1 MAAPTIP
8 NGEEYFFPIIYEGN
22 GTGQR
27 VGKFVPFTDS
37 GTIDNSCIF
46 NNVTSS
52 AGHYLRK
59 ASMSAGNQQVATFSA
74 WIKFTG
80 PFSTSSDLFTNN
92 GGILEQGN
100 GSWTSGSH
108 FMFYQTRGRLEFYHN
123 GSAILRTSRYLQ
135 DSSKWYHIMF
145 ALDVTQAAA
154 ADRLKIYIDGN
165 FESEK
170 YFLDYRNDLLNQFSF
185 KKDMSNNK
193 YLDIIR
199 KHNVVS
205 ISVRQNRY
213 SERMSNKFDQYSISK
228 SQDFV
233 AKTVDYIYQSIKF
246 IKSKVHN
253 PKFLLWSNDFTG
265 LEKYFPTNEFLYVI
279 NPDDKILNDFYLL
292 TQCKYFIVGPSTF
305 SWWGA
310 WLSNNESKICIRPKT
325 INPSNNL
332 DFWPESWLS
341 I

>member
-1 MAAPTIP
+1 MDR
-8 NGEEYFFPIIYEGN
+8 IIIAKISEG
-22 GTGQR
+22 
-27 VGKFVPFTDS
+27 
-37 GTIDNSCIF
+37 
-46 NNVTSS
+46 
-52 AGHYLRK
+52 L
-59 ASMSAGNQQVATFSA
+59 GNQLFMYANAYTISRKFDLNLCLDPYSGYYKNNIRSYMLNNFNISSKIAPSEWIFSNNYRNLIKK
-74 WIKFTG
+74 IKFKCDFFKKKKSFLFESKDKNKFTK
-80 PFSTSSDLFTNN
+80 FSS
-92 GGILEQGN
+92 I
-100 GSWTSGSH
+100 
-108 FMFYQTRGRLEFYHN
+108 
-123 GSAILRTSRYLQ
+123 
-135 DSSKWYHIMF
+135 K
-145 ALDVTQAAA
+145 LDNFN
-154 ADRLKIYIDGN
+154 DKIYIDGN

-170 YFLDYRNDLLNQFSF
+170 YFLDYRNELLNQFSF

-205 ISVRQNRY
+205 VSVRQNRY

-233 AKTVDYIYQSIKF
+233 AQTVDYIYQSIKF
-246 IKSKVHN
+246 IKSKVNN

-279 NPDDKILNDFYLL
+279 NPEDKILNDFYLL

-310 WLSNNESKICIRPKT
+310 WLSNNENKICIRPKN

-332 DFWPESWLS
+332 DFWPESWIS

>member
-1 MAAPTIP
+1 MDR
-8 NGEEYFFPIIYEGN
+8 IIIAKISEG
-22 GTGQR
+22 
-27 VGKFVPFTDS
+27 
-37 GTIDNSCIF
+37 
-46 NNVTSS
+46 
-52 AGHYLRK
+52 L
-59 ASMSAGNQQVATFSA
+59 GNQLFMYANAYAISKKFDLNLCLDPYSGYYHNNIRSFLLNNFNISYKIAPPDWIFSNNYRYL
-74 WIKFTG
+74 IKKIKIKYDLFKKKKSFLFESKDKNKFTK
-80 PFSTSSDLFTNN
+80 FTS
-92 GGILEQGN
+92 I
-100 GSWTSGSH
+100 
-108 FMFYQTRGRLEFYHN
+108 
-123 GSAILRTSRYLQ
+123 
-135 DSSKWYHIMF
+135 K
-145 ALDVTQAAA
+145 LDNFN
-154 ADRLKIYIDGN
+154 DKIYIDGN

-170 YFLDYRNDLLNQFSF
+170 YFLDYRNELLNQFSF
-185 KKDMSNNK
+185 KKDMSKNK

-205 ISVRQNRY
+205 ISIRQNRY

-233 AKTVDYIYQSIKF
+233 AQTVDYIYHSIKF
-246 IKSKVHN
+246 IKSKVNN

-332 DFWPESWLS
+332 DFWPESWIS

>member
-1 MAAPTIP
+1 MDR
-8 NGEEYFFPIIYEGN
+8 IIIAKISEG
-22 GTGQR
+22 
-27 VGKFVPFTDS
+27 
-37 GTIDNSCIF
+37 
-46 NNVTSS
+46 
-52 AGHYLRK
+52 L
-59 ASMSAGNQQVATFSA
+59 GNQLFMYANAYTISRKFDLNLCLDPYSGYYKNNIRSYMLNNFNISSKIAPSEWIFSNNYRNL
-74 WIKFTG
+74 IKKIKIKCDFFKKKKSFLFESKDKNKFTK
-80 PFSTSSDLFTNN
+80 FSS
-92 GGILEQGN
+92 I
-100 GSWTSGSH
+100 
-108 FMFYQTRGRLEFYHN
+108 
-123 GSAILRTSRYLQ
+123 
-135 DSSKWYHIMF
+135 K
-145 ALDVTQAAA
+145 LDNFN
-154 ADRLKIYIDGN
+154 DKIYIDGN

-170 YFLDYRNDLLNQFSF
+170 YFLDYRNDLLNEFSF

-233 AKTVDYIYQSIKF
+233 AKTVDYIYQAIKL
-246 IKSKVHN
+246 ISSKVNN

-279 NPDDKILNDFYLL
+279 NPEDKILNDFYLL

-332 DFWPESWLS
+332 DFWPESWIS

>member
-1 MAAPTIP
+1 MDR
-8 NGEEYFFPIIYEGN
+8 IIIAKISEG
-22 GTGQR
+22 
-27 VGKFVPFTDS
+27 
-37 GTIDNSCIF
+37 
-46 NNVTSS
+46 
-52 AGHYLRK
+52 L
-59 ASMSAGNQQVATFSA
+59 GNQLFMYANAYTISRKFDLNLCLDPYSGYYKNNIRSYMLNNFNISSKIASSEWIFSNNYRNL
-74 WIKFTG
+74 IKKIKIKCDFFKKKKSFLFESKDKNKFTK
-80 PFSTSSDLFTNN
+80 FSS
-92 GGILEQGN
+92 I
-100 GSWTSGSH
+100 
-108 FMFYQTRGRLEFYHN
+108 
-123 GSAILRTSRYLQ
+123 
-135 DSSKWYHIMF
+135 K
-145 ALDVTQAAA
+145 LDNFNDQ
-154 ADRLKIYIDGN
+154 IYVDGN

-170 YFLDYRNDLLNQFSF
+170 YFSDYRNDLLNEFSF

-193 YLDIIR
+193 YLDIIK

-205 ISVRQNRY
+205 ISIRQNRY
-213 SERMSNKFDQYSISK
+213 SERRNNKFDQNSISK

-279 NPDDKILNDFYLL
+279 NPEDKILNDFYLL

-310 WLSNNESKICIRPKT
+310 WLSDNKSKICIRPKN

-332 DFWPESWLS
+332 DFWPESWIS

>member
-1 MAAPTIP
+1 MDR
-8 NGEEYFFPIIYEGN
+8 IIIAKISEG
-22 GTGQR
+22 
-27 VGKFVPFTDS
+27 
-37 GTIDNSCIF
+37 
-46 NNVTSS
+46 
-52 AGHYLRK
+52 L
-59 ASMSAGNQQVATFSA
+59 GNQLFMYANAYAISK
-74 WIKFTG
+74 KF
-80 PFSTSSDLFTNN
+80 DLNLCLDPYSGYYKNN
-92 GGILEQGN
+92 IR
-100 GSWTSGSH
+100 S
-108 FMFYQTRGRLEFYHN
+108 FMLNNFN
-123 GSAILRTSRYLQ
+123 I
-135 DSSKWYHIMF
+135 SSKIAPSEWIFSNNYRNLIKKIKIKCDF
-145 ALDVTQAAA
+145 FKKKKSFLFESKDKNKLTKFSSIKLDNFN
-154 ADRLKIYIDGN
+154 DKIYIDGN

-213 SERMSNKFDQYSISK
+213 SERMNNKFDQHSISK

-279 NPDDKILNDFYLL
+279 NPEDKILNDFYLL

-310 WLSNNESKICIRPKT
+310 WLSNNESKICIRPKN

-332 DFWPESWLS
+332 DFWPESWIS

>member
-1 MAAPTIP
+1 MDRIIIAKISEGLGNQFFMYANAYSISKKFNFNLCLDPCSGYYKNNIRSFMLNNFNISSKMATPDWIFS
-8 NGEEYFFPIIYEGN
+8 NDYRNLIKKIKIKCEFFKKKKSFLFESKDKN
-22 GTGQR
+22 KLT
-27 VGKFVPFTDS
+27 KFS
-37 GTIDNSCIF
+37 SIKLNNF
-46 NNVTSS
+46 NN
-52 AGHYLRK
+52 
-59 ASMSAGNQQVATFSA
+59 
-74 WIKFTG
+74 
-80 PFSTSSDLFTNN
+80 
-92 GGILEQGN
+92 
-100 GSWTSGSH
+100 
-108 FMFYQTRGRLEFYHN
+108 
-123 GSAILRTSRYLQ
+123 
-135 DSSKWYHIMF
+135 
-145 ALDVTQAAA
+145 
-154 ADRLKIYIDGN
+154 KIYIDGN

-170 YFLDYRNDLLNQFSF
+170 YFLDYRNDLLNQFTF

-193 YLDIIR
+193 YIDIIR

-213 SERMSNKFDQYSISK
+213 SERIGNKFDQYSINK
-228 SQDFV
+228 SQEFV

-332 DFWPESWLS
+332 DFWPESWIS

>member
-1 MAAPTIP
+1 MLDNFNISSTIAPSDWIFSS
-8 NGEEYFFPIIYEGN
+8 NYRNLIKKIKIKYDFLKKKKSFFFELKDKNKITKY
-22 GTGQR
+22 
-27 VGKFVPFTDS
+27 
-37 GTIDNSCIF
+37 NSIKLDKMK
-46 NNVTSS
+46 N
-52 AGHYLRK
+52 
-59 ASMSAGNQQVATFSA
+59 TF
-74 WIKFTG
+74 
-80 PFSTSSDLFTNN
+80 
-92 GGILEQGN
+92 
-100 GSWTSGSH
+100 
-108 FMFYQTRGRLEFYHN
+108 
-123 GSAILRTSRYLQ
+123 
-135 DSSKWYHIMF
+135 
-145 ALDVTQAAA
+145 
-154 ADRLKIYIDGN
+154 YIDGN

-170 YFLDYRNDLLNQFSF
+170 YFLDYRNELLNQFSF
-185 KKDMSNNK
+185 KKDMSTNK

-228 SQDFV
+228 SRDFV
-233 AKTVDYIYQSIKF
+233 AKTVEYIYQSIKF

-279 NPDDKILNDFYLL
+279 NTEDKILNDFYLL

-310 WLSNNESKICIRPKT
+310 YLNPNKNKIVVGPKYWYK
-325 INPSNNL
+325 NGY
-332 DFWPESWLS
+332 PENDIKLTNWKW

>member
-1 MAAPTIP
+1 MDRIIIAKISEGLGNQFFMYANAYAISKKFDFNLCLDPYSGYYKNNIRSFMLNNFNISSKMAPSDWIFS
-8 NGEEYFFPIIYEGN
+8 NGYRNLIKKIKIKCEFFKKKKSFLFEQKDKN
-22 GTGQR
+22 KLT
-27 VGKFVPFTDS
+27 KFS
-37 GTIDNSCIF
+37 SIELNNF
-46 NNVTSS
+46 NN
-52 AGHYLRK
+52 
-59 ASMSAGNQQVATFSA
+59 
-74 WIKFTG
+74 
-80 PFSTSSDLFTNN
+80 
-92 GGILEQGN
+92 
-100 GSWTSGSH
+100 
-108 FMFYQTRGRLEFYHN
+108 
-123 GSAILRTSRYLQ
+123 
-135 DSSKWYHIMF
+135 
-145 ALDVTQAAA
+145 
-154 ADRLKIYIDGN
+154 KIYIDGN

-170 YFLDYRNDLLNQFSF
+170 YFLDYRNELLKQFSF
-185 KKDMSNNK
+185 KKDMSINK

-233 AKTVDYIYQSIKF
+233 DKTVHYIYQSIKF

-279 NPDDKILNDFYLL
+279 NPEDKILNDFYLL

-332 DFWPESWLS
+332 DFWPESWIS

>member
-1 MAAPTIP
+1 MRIFKKKKSFLFEPKDKNKLT
-8 NGEEYFFPIIYEGN
+8 
-22 GTGQR
+22 
-27 VGKFVPFTDS
+27 KFSSIKLNNF
-37 GTIDNSCIF
+37 DN
-46 NNVTSS
+46 
-52 AGHYLRK
+52 
-59 ASMSAGNQQVATFSA
+59 
-74 WIKFTG
+74 
-80 PFSTSSDLFTNN
+80 
-92 GGILEQGN
+92 
-100 GSWTSGSH
+100 
-108 FMFYQTRGRLEFYHN
+108 
-123 GSAILRTSRYLQ
+123 
-135 DSSKWYHIMF
+135 
-145 ALDVTQAAA
+145 
-154 ADRLKIYIDGN
+154 KIYIDGN

-213 SERMSNKFDQYSISK
+213 SERMSNKFDQYSINK

-233 AKTVDYIYQSIKF
+233 DKTVDYIYQSIKF

-265 LEKYFPTNEFLYVI
+265 LEKYFPTNEFLFVI
-279 NPDDKILNDFYLL
+279 NPEDKILNDFYLL

-310 WLSNNESKICIRPKT
+310 WLSNNESKICIRPKS

-332 DFWPESWLS
+332 DFWPESWIS

>member
-1 MAAPTIP
+1 MDR
-8 NGEEYFFPIIYEGN
+8 IIIAKISEG
-22 GTGQR
+22 
-27 VGKFVPFTDS
+27 
-37 GTIDNSCIF
+37 
-46 NNVTSS
+46 
-52 AGHYLRK
+52 L
-59 ASMSAGNQQVATFSA
+59 GNQFFMYANAYAISKKFDFNLCLDPYSGYYKNNIRSFMLNNFNITSNTAPSDWIFSNGYRNL
-74 WIKFTG
+74 IKKIKIKCEFFKKKKSFLFEQKDKNKLTK
-80 PFSTSSDLFTNN
+80 FSSIKLNN
-92 GGILEQGN
+92 FDN
-100 GSWTSGSH
+100 
-108 FMFYQTRGRLEFYHN
+108 
-123 GSAILRTSRYLQ
+123 
-135 DSSKWYHIMF
+135 
-145 ALDVTQAAA
+145 
-154 ADRLKIYIDGN
+154 KIYIDGN

-213 SERMSNKFDQYSISK
+213 SERMNNKFDQYSISK

-279 NPDDKILNDFYLL
+279 NPEDKILNDFYLL

-310 WLSNNESKICIRPKT
+310 WLSNNESKICIRPKN

-332 DFWPESWLS
+332 DFWPESWIS

>member
-1 MAAPTIP
+1 MDR
-8 NGEEYFFPIIYEGN
+8 IIIAKISEG
-22 GTGQR
+22 
-27 VGKFVPFTDS
+27 
-37 GTIDNSCIF
+37 
-46 NNVTSS
+46 
-52 AGHYLRK
+52 L
-59 ASMSAGNQQVATFSA
+59 GNQLFMYSNAYAISKKFDLHLCLDPYAGYYKNNIRSFMLNNFNISSTIAPSNWIFSNNYSNI
-74 WIKFTG
+74 IKKIKIKLDFFKKKKSFLFELRDKNKLTK
-80 PFSTSSDLFTNN
+80 FSS
-92 GGILEQGN
+92 I
-100 GSWTSGSH
+100 
-108 FMFYQTRGRLEFYHN
+108 
-123 GSAILRTSRYLQ
+123 
-135 DSSKWYHIMF
+135 K
-145 ALDVTQAAA
+145 LDNFN
-154 ADRLKIYIDGN
+154 DKIYIDGN

-170 YFLDYRNDLLNQFSF
+170 YFLDYRNDLLKQFSF

-199 KHNVVS
+199 SHNVVS

-253 PKFLLWSNDFTG
+253 PKFLLWSNDFTN
-265 LEKYFPTNEFLYVI
+265 LEKYFPTNEFLYVT
-279 NPDDKILNDFYLL
+279 NLEDKTLNDFYLL

-310 WLSNNESKICIRPKT
+310 WLSNNESKTCIRPKN

-332 DFWPESWLS
+332 DFWPESWIS